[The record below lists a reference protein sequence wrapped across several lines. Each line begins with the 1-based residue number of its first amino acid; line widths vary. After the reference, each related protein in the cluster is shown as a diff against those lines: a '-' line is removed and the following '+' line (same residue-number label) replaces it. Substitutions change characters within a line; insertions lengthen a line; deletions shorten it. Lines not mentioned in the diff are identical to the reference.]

1 MQFSE
6 SMIFLVAAVF
16 AFAILPSTTATD
28 APAPKLFNFDC
39 MYIQHWPA
47 GMCGT
52 FDKGAKTWTLVKAEV
67 NKALPH
73 FKKCKSGQ
81 VQHCCDNVMKGTVD
95 KAPVYQSVLSKG
107 LASRSLYRQ
116 TTSDSDDREQPL
128 LWITTIYPSAFLLEI
143 TSSGFLA
150 LQVFR

>member
-52 FDKGAKTWTLVKAEV
+52 FDKGAKTWTLVKAE
-67 NKALPH
+67 
-73 FKKCKSGQ
+73 
-81 VQHCCDNVMKGTVD
+81 GTVD
-95 KAPVYQSVLSKG
+95 KGQGAGLSISAVQG
-107 LASRSLYRQ
+107 ACIQVTIRQ

>member
-95 KAPVYQSVLSKG
+95 KGQGAGLSISAVQG
-107 LASRSLYRQ
+107 ACIQ
-116 TTSDSDDREQPL
+116 V
-128 LWITTIYPSAFLLEI
+128 TIPPNH
-143 TSSGFLA
+143 
-150 LQVFR
+150 